1 MQELQAQLDAERRQA
16 SEWRELAMRNA
27 PPTPQPANERAFSY
41 QAQNSEPQ
49 FPDAALAID
58 NPNAYNAQLR
68 EYITYSNNRAV
79 ETAAGSVMPQLAE
92 AGRFMSA
99 NDPEYRDVWGK
110 YSSEIE
116 QEMVRN
122 NVPPH
127 MRTKQ
132 AWDLVAGMVRGKHY
146 RELGDEWANQ
156 RIASGGLG
164 LESGSNAG
172 SVTVSTPDT
181 VATFLTSDHPEAQRL
196 RARGIEPSSVRK
208 YIANAGIT
216 EQQWVE
222 DVSKGRSFGAE
233 A

>member
-1 MQELQAQLDAERRQA
+1 MQDLQAQLDAERRQA

-27 PPTPQPANERAFSY
+27 PPAPQPANERAFSY
-41 QAQNSEPQ
+41 QPSNEPQ
-49 FPDAALAID
+49 FPDAALAIE
-58 NPNAYNAQLR
+58 NPSAYNAQLR

-122 NVPPH
+122 NVPPQ
-127 MRTKQ
+127 MRNKQ
-132 AWDLVAGMVRGKHY
+132 AWDLVAGIVRGRHY
-146 RELGDEWANQ
+146 RELADEYATQ
-156 RIASGGLG
+156 RMQNSGLG

-172 SVTVSTPDT
+172 SVTVSAPDT
-181 VATFLTSDHPEAQRL
+181 VATFLTSDHYEAQRL
-196 RARGIEPSSVRK
+196 RARGIDANSVRK